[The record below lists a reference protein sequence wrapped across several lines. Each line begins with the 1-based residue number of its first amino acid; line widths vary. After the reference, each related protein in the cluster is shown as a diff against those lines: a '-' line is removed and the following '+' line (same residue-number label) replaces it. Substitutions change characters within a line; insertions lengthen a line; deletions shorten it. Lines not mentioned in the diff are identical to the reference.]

1 MHMAGILDGK
11 VALVTGAS
19 SGIGEG
25 IAFGLARAG
34 AAVALVARRADRL
47 AALVARIEGEGGKA
61 LALAG
66 DAVDAEFAAGT
77 VARTIKHFG
86 QLDILVNS
94 AGIIQA
100 STVEDADLDEYRRV
114 VDINLMAT
122 LYTCR
127 AAVAHMK
134 PRGTGDIINI
144 TSQAGRK
151 AAAVFNS
158 YTASK
163 HAANGLTEALRQE
176 VGGFG
181 VRVSILMPGATQSEV
196 AEGMSDPK
204 MQDFMRHHVSKEG
217 VVLPED
223 IADTVV
229 LMVSLP
235 RRAHISEITVRPT
248 NDTSG

>member
-1 MHMAGILDGK
+1 MAGVLDGK

-25 IAFGLARAG
+25 IALGLARAG

-47 AALVARIEGEGGKA
+47 AALVTRIEGEGGRA

-66 DAVDAEFAAGT
+66 DAVDAEFAVGT
-77 VARTIKHFG
+77 VARTIEHFG

-100 STVEDADLDEYRRV
+100 SKVEDADFDEYRRV
-114 VDINLMAT
+114 MDINLMAT

-134 PRGTGDIINI
+134 PRGTGDIINV
-144 TSQAGRK
+144 TSLSGRK
-151 AAAVFNS
+151 VAPIFNS
-158 YTASK
+158 YAASK
-163 HAANGLTEALRQE
+163 HAANALTNALRQE
-176 VGGFG
+176 VGGAG

-204 MQDFMRHHVSKEG
+204 LKDFMRHHVSKEG
-217 VVLPED
+217 VVMPED
-223 IADTVV
+223 IADAVV

-248 NDTSG
+248 NDTTA

>member
-1 MHMAGILDGK
+1 MAGILDGK

-25 IAFGLARAG
+25 IALGLARAG
-34 AAVALVARRADRL
+34 AAVALCARRADRL
-47 AALVARIEGEGGKA
+47 RALADRIEAGGGRALV
-61 LALAG
+61 LAG
-66 DAVDAEFAAGT
+66 DAVDADFAAGA
-77 VARTIKHFG
+77 VARTIAHFG
-86 QLDILVNS
+86 QLDILINS

-100 STVEDADLDEYRRV
+100 SKVEDADLDEYRRV
-114 VDINLMAT
+114 MDVNVMAT

-127 AAVAHMK
+127 AAIPHMK
-134 PRGTGDIINI
+134 ARGTGDIINI

-151 AAAVFNS
+151 VAAIFNS
-158 YTASK
+158 YSASK
-163 HAANGLTEALRQE
+163 HAANALTDALRQE

-181 VRVSILMPGATQSEV
+181 IRVSILMPGATQSEV

-204 MQDFMRHHVSKEG
+204 AQAFMRHHVSKEG
-217 VVLPED
+217 VVMPED
-223 IADTVV
+223 IADAVV

-248 NDTSG
+248 SDTSA